1 MIYADKN
8 SHLAFD
14 EVTTNFYEGNLK
26 VCIECM
32 SFDFCD
38 YTFCVDMKGN
48 LFFVDR
54 YKFDETGD
62 FVMSNHS
69 QELFYPVVFSLLDAD
84 EKAMLRLGL
93 RTCMNYTAEAMCNEF
108 KPDTQIYNDYKEHH
122 YHLYV
127 LIIEKLK

>member
-1 MIYADKN
+1 MIYAEKN
-8 SHLAFD
+8 AHLAFE

-54 YKFDETGD
+54 DALDEAGD
-62 FVMSNHS
+62 MAMSNHS
-69 QELFYPVVFSLLDAD
+69 QELFYPVVFSFLDAD

-108 KPDTQIYNDYKEHH
+108 KPDTQSYDDYKEHH
-122 YHLYV
+122 YHLYR
-127 LIIEKLK
+127 LIEKLK

>member
-1 MIYADKN
+1 MIYAEKN
-8 SHLAFD
+8 AHLAFE

-54 YKFDETGD
+54 NALDEAGD
-62 FVMSNHS
+62 MAMSNHS

-108 KPDTQIYNDYKEHH
+108 KPDTPIYNDYKEHH

-127 LIIEKLK
+127 LITEKLK

>member
-1 MIYADKN
+1 MLYKSKRAD
-8 SHLAFD
+8 LAFE
-14 EVTTNFYEGNLK
+14 EVSTNFYEGNLK

-38 YTFCVDMKGN
+38 NTFCVDIKGN

-54 YKFDETGD
+54 YELDETGD

-69 QELFYPVVFSLLDAD
+69 QELFCPVVISLLDAD

-108 KPDTQIYNDYKEHH
+108 KPNTQIYNDYKEHH
-122 YHLYV
+122 YRLHEL
-127 LIIEKLK
+127 IEKLK

>member
-1 MIYADKN
+1 MIYKSKNADLSFK
-8 SHLAFD
+8 

-38 YTFCVDMKGN
+38 YTFCVDTKGN

-54 YKFDETGD
+54 DKLDEAGD
-62 FVMSNHS
+62 MAMSNHS
-69 QELFYPVVFSLLDAD
+69 QELFFPVVISLLDED

-93 RTCMNYTAEAMCNEF
+93 RTCMNYTAEAMCDEF
-108 KPDTQIYNDYKEHH
+108 EPNTQIYNDYKEHH
-122 YHLYV
+122 YNLYE
-127 LIIEKLK
+127 LIEKLK

>member
-1 MIYADKN
+1 MIYAEKN
-8 SHLAFD
+8 AHFVF
-14 EVTTNFYEGNLK
+14 EEITTNFYEGNLK

-54 YKFDETGD
+54 DELDEAGD

-69 QELFYPVVFSLLDAD
+69 QELFCPVVISLLDED

-108 KPDTQIYNDYKEHH
+108 KPNTPIYNDYKEHH
-122 YHLYV
+122 YRLHEL
-127 LIIEKLK
+127 IEKLK

>member
-1 MIYADKN
+1 MLYKSKNADLSFEEVSTSFYA
-8 SHLAFD
+8 
-14 EVTTNFYEGNLK
+14 GNLK

-54 YKFDETGD
+54 DKLDEAGD
-62 FVMSNHS
+62 MAMSNHS
-69 QELFYPVVFSLLDAD
+69 QELFYPVVISLLDGE
-84 EKAMLRLGL
+84 EKTMLRLGL

-108 KPDTQIYNDYKEHH
+108 EPNTQIYNDYKEHH
-122 YHLYV
+122 YNLYE
-127 LIIEKLK
+127 LIEKLK

>member
-1 MIYADKN
+1 MIYAEKN
-8 SHLAFD
+8 AHLAFE

-54 YKFDETGD
+54 DALDEAGD
-62 FVMSNHS
+62 MAMSNHS

-108 KPDTQIYNDYKEHH
+108 KPDTPIYNDYKEHH

>member
-1 MIYADKN
+1 MIYKSKNADLSFK
-8 SHLAFD
+8 
-14 EVTTNFYEGNLK
+14 EVSTSFYEGNLK

-54 YKFDETGD
+54 DALDEAGD
-62 FVMSNHS
+62 MAMSNHS
-69 QELFYPVVFSLLDAD
+69 QELFCPVVISLLDAD

-122 YHLYV
+122 FHLYK
-127 LIIEKLK
+127 LIEKLK

>member
-1 MIYADKN
+1 MYKSKYADLSFK
-8 SHLAFD
+8 
-14 EVTTNFYEGNLK
+14 EVSTSFYEGNLK

-54 YKFDETGD
+54 DELDEAGD
-62 FVMSNHS
+62 MVMSNHS
-69 QELFYPVVFSLLDAD
+69 QELFCPVVISLLDED

-122 YHLYV
+122 FHLHV
-127 LIIEKLK
+127 LIEKLK

>member
-1 MIYADKN
+1 MIYAEKN
-8 SHLAFD
+8 AHLAFE

-54 YKFDETGD
+54 DKFDETGD

-69 QELFYPVVFSLLDAD
+69 QELFYPVVFSLLDED

-108 KPDTQIYNDYKEHH
+108 KPDTPIYNDYKEHH
-122 YHLYV
+122 YRLYV

>member
-1 MIYADKN
+1 MLYKSKNADLSFEEVSTSFYA
-8 SHLAFD
+8 
-14 EVTTNFYEGNLK
+14 GNLK

-54 YKFDETGD
+54 DKLDEAGD
-62 FVMSNHS
+62 MAMSNHS
-69 QELFYPVVFSLLDAD
+69 QELFYPVVISLLDED

-108 KPDTQIYNDYKEHH
+108 EPNTQIYNDYKEHH
-122 YHLYV
+122 YNLYE
-127 LIIEKLK
+127 LIEKLK

>member
-1 MIYADKN
+1 MIYVEKN
-8 SHLAFD
+8 SHLAFE

-38 YTFCVDMKGN
+38 YTFCVDTKGN
-48 LFFVDR
+48 LFLVDR
-54 YKFDETGD
+54 YELDEAGD
-62 FVMSNHS
+62 MAMSNHS
-69 QELFYPVVFSLLDAD
+69 QELFCPVVFSLLDAD

-122 YHLYV
+122 FHLYK
-127 LIIEKLK
+127 LIEKLK

>member
-1 MIYADKN
+1 MIYKSKNADLSFK
-8 SHLAFD
+8 
-14 EVTTNFYEGNLK
+14 EVSTSFYEGNLK

-48 LFFVDR
+48 LFLVDR
-54 YKFDETGD
+54 YQLDEAGD
-62 FVMSNHS
+62 MVMSNHS
-69 QELFYPVVFSLLDAD
+69 QELFCPVVISLLDED

-122 YHLYV
+122 FHLHE
-127 LIIEKLK
+127 LIEKLK